1 MARLPRARE
10 NWDLLLS
17 QCHQLALK
25 AGLGPAAS
33 PANRTSGTLGK
44 ENGLGRWNWQCL
56 AHDVLKA
63 LKNECFLAVI
73 EGGTT
78 LKPDTKHQPVPKS
91 LCKTAFI

>member
-33 PANRTSGTLGK
+33 PANRTSGTLG
-44 ENGLGRWNWQCL
+44 EGEWFRSLEL
-56 AHDVLKA
+56 AMLS
-63 LKNECFLAVI
+63 
-73 EGGTT
+73 T
-78 LKPDTKHQPVPKS
+78 
-91 LCKTAFI
+91 